1 MSDLRTLPPD
11 VEKVWITV
19 DHRAFSVVIEI
30 FKVDFLDRE
39 KRFGYER

>member
-1 MSDLRTLPPD
+1 
-11 VEKVWITV
+11 V

-39 KRFGYER
+39 KGFGYER

>member
-1 MSDLRTLPPD
+1 MSYLRTLPPD

-30 FKVDFLDRE
+30 FKVGFLNRE
-39 KRFGYER
+39 KGFGYER